1 MKEDLMRISSV
12 RAVNFKSLVDFN
24 LTLPKFSC
32 LVGLNGAGKSTVLQ
46 FLDFIAQQVRG
57 DIKGWLGER
66 NWRPTELRSRLT
78 TKKNIEFEV
87 SIVTDSGTGG
97 IKWNATFNPATL
109 SCTAERI
116 ETPGATLEVDSGH
129 IRIVEIDLTHGTEQ
143 IPLLDEDI
151 SFSYQGSVLS
161 QLKVERLPQT
171 LIGFRNYFTTITSLD
186 LLSPEL
192 LRQRTREAAGSIG
205 LGGQHLSAF
214 LHEMGAPKREKLLTE
229 LRKVYGQLAQLRA
242 TSLRSGWKQIDIV
255 EHFGKFPLHTEARH
269 INDGMLRLMAILAEL
284 ETESQ
289 FLLFDEIENGMN
301 PELIQFIVNSLVN
314 ARQQILVTT
323 HSPMILNFIADS
335 VAKEGIIYIHKIK
348 SGETKALPF
357 FSIPSL
363 AEKLKFMGPGEAFA
377 DTNLIALPEEI
388 AQTEAEA

>member
-1 MKEDLMRISSV
+1 MRINSI
-12 RAVNFKSLVDFN
+12 RAVNFKSLIDFN

-32 LVGLNGAGKSTVLQ
+32 LIGLNGSGKSTVLQ

-57 DIKGWLGER
+57 DIKGWLSER
-66 NWRPTELRSRLT
+66 NWRPAELRSRLT
-78 TKKNIEFEV
+78 NKKNIEFEI
-87 SIVTDSGTGG
+87 SLLTNEGIGG
-97 IKWNATFNPATL
+97 IKWSATFNPASL
-109 SCTAERI
+109 SCTAEHI
-116 ETPGATLEVDSGH
+116 ETPGATLDVDGGH
-129 IRIVEIDLTHGTEQ
+129 IKIVEIDLKHGSEKGS
-143 IPLLDEDI
+143 PHDENI

-161 QLKVERLPQT
+161 QLKSEILPQP
-171 LIGFRNYFTTITSLD
+171 LADFRNYFTRITSLD

-214 LHEMGAPKREKLLTE
+214 LYELGAEKREQLLTE

-255 EHFGKFPLHTEARH
+255 EHFGKTPLHTEARH

-284 ETESQ
+284 ETESR
-289 FLLFDEIENGMN
+289 FLLFDEIENGIN
-301 PELIQFIVNSLVN
+301 PELIEFIVNRLVN
-314 ARQQILVTT
+314 ARQQVLVTT
-323 HSPMILNFIADS
+323 HSPMVLNFIADS
-335 VAKEGIIYIHKIK
+335 VAREGIIYIHKTA
-348 SGETKALPF
+348 SGATKALPF

-363 AEKLKFMGPGEAFA
+363 AEKLKYMGPGEAFA

-388 AQTEAEA
+388 AQKEAEA